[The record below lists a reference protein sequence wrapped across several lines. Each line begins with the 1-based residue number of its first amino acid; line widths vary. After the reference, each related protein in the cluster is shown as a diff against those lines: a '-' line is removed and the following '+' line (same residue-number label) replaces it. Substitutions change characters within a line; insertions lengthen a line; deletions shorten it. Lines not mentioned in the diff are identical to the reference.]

1 MDWNR
6 SANIAE
12 IHIERVP
19 FAVRIEGLF
28 VESVCPRSDEG
39 NAAQRRPRLEFFNRS
54 VGPAKDILPLDLH
67 RERDVAN
74 SRQNGYH
81 GLILRVFQ
89 QNRFAASSSG
99 ILLCRG

>member
-19 FAVRIEGLF
+19 FAVRIKGLF

-39 NAAQRRPRLEFFNRS
+39 NAAQRRPRLELFNRS

-67 RERDVAN
+67 REHDVAN
-74 SRQNGYH
+74 SRQNGH
-81 GLILRVFQ
+81 DGLGFSVFQ
-89 QNRFAASSSG
+89 QNRFAAVLSCIS
-99 ILLCRG
+99 L